1 MSIKLKFDYN
11 YKILQNKID
20 KYDFNFKIIII
31 GNSGIGKSSITNRGT
46 KNIFYND
53 FSSTIGFENYS
64 FNIKLEEKIIHLHI
78 WDTCGQEKFRS
89 LIQNFYRKAS
99 LAFIVYSVT
108 DRESFEQV
116 DNWYREVK
124 NNTGN
129 VDIKIF
135 LIGNKIDLEN
145 LRVVQTEEGQK
156 YYEENNLTKFFEVS
170 AKSGFNAQNIFIEAA
185 KVLYDD
191 YLSYNQN
198 NKKSINKNIMNNEI
212 ISNDRNAKR
221 KRKCCE

>member
-1 MSIKLKFDYN
+1 MSAELKFDYS
-11 YKILQNKID
+11 YEILQNKID

-64 FNIKLEEKIIHLHI
+64 FNIKLNEKIIHLHI

-89 LIQNFYRKAS
+89 LIGNFYRQAS

-116 DNWYREVK
+116 DTWIREIK
-124 NNTGN
+124 DNTNNP
-129 VDIKIF
+129 DIKIF
-135 LIGNKIDLEN
+135 LIGNKIDLVN

-156 YYEENNLTKFFEVS
+156 YAEENNLDKFVEVS

-185 KVLYDD
+185 KILYDD
-191 YLSYNQN
+191 YLFYNKDTKISTKNN
-198 NKKSINKNIMNNEI
+198 NKNNGVNL
-212 ISNDRNAKR
+212 NDGNVNRR
-221 KRKCCE
+221 RKCC

>member
-1 MSIKLKFDYN
+1 MSTELKFDYN
-11 YKILQNKID
+11 YEILQNKVD

-64 FNIKLEEKIIHLHI
+64 FNIKLYEKIIHLHI

-89 LIQNFYRKAS
+89 LIRNFYRKAS

-116 DNWYREVK
+116 DTWIREIK
-124 NNTGN
+124 DNTDN
-129 VDIKIF
+129 PDIKIF

-156 YYEENNLTKFFEVS
+156 YAEENNLDKFVEVS

-185 KVLYDD
+185 KILYDD
-191 YLSYNQN
+191 YLFYNKDTKISTKNN
-198 NKKSINKNIMNNEI
+198 NKNNGVNL
-212 ISNDRNAKR
+212 NDGNVNRR
-221 KRKCCE
+221 RKCC

>member
-1 MSIKLKFDYN
+1 MSAELKFDYS
-11 YKILQNKID
+11 YEILQNKID

-64 FNIKLEEKIIHLHI
+64 FNIKLYEKIIHLHI

-89 LIQNFYRKAS
+89 LIRNFYRKAS

-116 DNWYREVK
+116 DTWIREIK
-124 NNTGN
+124 DNTDN
-129 VDIKIF
+129 PDIKIF

-156 YYEENNLTKFFEVS
+156 YAEENNLDKFVEVS

-185 KVLYDD
+185 KILYDD
-191 YLSYNQN
+191 YLFYNKDTKISTKNN
-198 NKKSINKNIMNNEI
+198 NKNNGVNL
-212 ISNDRNAKR
+212 NDGNVNRR
-221 KRKCCE
+221 RKCC

>member
-1 MSIKLKFDYN
+1 MSEELKFDYN
-11 YKILQNKID
+11 YEILQNKVD

-108 DRESFEQV
+108 DRESFEQL
-116 DNWYREVK
+116 DTWIREVK
-124 NNTGN
+124 NNTDN

-185 KVLYDD
+185 KVLYDE
-191 YLSYNQN
+191 YLKHQRDKDNEDDNDIIIDIKNEPKRN
-198 NKKSINKNIMNNEI
+198 N
-212 ISNDRNAKR
+212 RR
-221 KRKCCE
+221 CCK